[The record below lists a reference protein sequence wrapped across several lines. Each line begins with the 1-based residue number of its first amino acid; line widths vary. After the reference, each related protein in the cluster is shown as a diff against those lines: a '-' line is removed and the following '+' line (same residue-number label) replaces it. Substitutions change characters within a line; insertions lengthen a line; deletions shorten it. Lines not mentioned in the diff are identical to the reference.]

1 MLKKFRENNN
11 SIVVKV
17 FLWVLALSFVT
28 WGINDYI
35 VQGQTGNVIEVGDVE
50 ISAQEFSRDLNLR
63 KREIE
68 SRTGQIASAEL
79 LKAAGVTQQL
89 ISNLVRDSLLLSAAR
104 DLELRVSPEMLRE
117 MIRNNPAFEDQL
129 GEFNFNRY
137 KQLVSNMGMTTE
149 GYEKEVADNLLQGSL
164 EGVFSGSFEF
174 TPILRTLV
182 EYERANIDISYVAV
196 TPDDI
201 TLNNEISEERLQE
214 YFEQNQNQYNTPET
228 RTVEV
233 MYLPTREK
241 RRARHILV
249 DSEKEAQK
257 IYELITSG
265 KTTFEDMA
273 QEESLDEE
281 SAKKG
286 GDLGV
291 ISPGEMVGAFEN
303 VAFVLAE
310 NELSRPVESPFGWHL
325 IEVTDIERNYTE
337 DEYYELNINVE
348 DRLAGGE
355 GIEAIADA
363 LDLKYES
370 YKKVTQDNNDLPPA
384 LSTDAFVMEEGEVS
398 TAIDLDDG
406 RRAYVRVR
414 DVMPSQP
421 MTFAEAKDLVKEHVE
436 LIEKFVAAQQV
447 AKTLKEAAAQQKSL
461 TKGLQAVNLS
471 KDIKEAPHVNRIME
485 NAPAFLTQQNV
496 KELFKTE
503 VGDVYSKVIVHNRN
517 MYVVEVD
524 ALHKVEVGPKYLAA
538 AKDSFN
544 EQISRDLQFQFINE
558 LLRHT
563 DVDYNI
569 PLLKAVAGETFT
581 VDTLPGYTG

>member
-355 GIEAIADA
+355 GIEAIALSD
-363 LDLKYES
+363 S
-370 YKKVTQDNNDLPPA
+370 QKVGLFPYNQKI
-384 LSTDAFVMEEGEVS
+384 VM
-398 TAIDLDDG
+398 
-406 RRAYVRVR
+406 
-414 DVMPSQP
+414 
-421 MTFAEAKDLVKEHVE
+421 
-436 LIEKFVAAQQV
+436 QQ
-447 AKTLKEAAAQQKSL
+447 L
-461 TKGLQAVNLS
+461 T
-471 KDIKEAPHVNRIME
+471 
-485 NAPAFLTQQNV
+485 
-496 KELFKTE
+496 
-503 VGDVYSKVIVHNRN
+503 
-517 MYVVEVD
+517 
-524 ALHKVEVGPKYLAA
+524 
-538 AKDSFN
+538 
-544 EQISRDLQFQFINE
+544 
-558 LLRHT
+558 
-563 DVDYNI
+563 
-569 PLLKAVAGETFT
+569 
-581 VDTLPGYTG
+581 